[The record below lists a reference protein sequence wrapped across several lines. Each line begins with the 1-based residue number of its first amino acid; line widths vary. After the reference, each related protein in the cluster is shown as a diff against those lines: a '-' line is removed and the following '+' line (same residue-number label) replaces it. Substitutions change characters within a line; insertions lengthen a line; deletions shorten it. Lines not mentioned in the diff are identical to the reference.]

1 MTARDTVP
9 FRLTKKTK
17 QELERIKNVIAK
29 ELCMDVN
36 NVNYKHAEIVMR
48 IKSSRGRVFVNELK
62 DIILGKIK

>member
-17 QELERIKNVIAK
+17 QELERIKNVVAK
-29 ELCMDVN
+29 ELGIDVN
-36 NVNYKHAEIVMR
+36 NINYKHAEIVMR
-48 IKSSRGRVFVNELK
+48 IKSSRGKVFVNELK